1 MYFYKMIVSLWVCVT
16 KHAQSAENNK
26 FTISLQYLK
35 ENVKGEVVFLPA
47 GKCRKFLQSDTIIL
61 CVCVCVCVARHAKIT
76 QHNKFA
82 ISVQHVKE
90 EVSDEVNFLHA
101 DKHESLLQFA
111 TKIF

>member
-61 CVCVCVCVARHAKIT
+61 CVCVCVWPDMPKLPNIT
-76 QHNKFA
+76 
-82 ISVQHVKE
+82 
-90 EVSDEVNFLHA
+90 
-101 DKHESLLQFA
+101 SLLFLCNMLR
-111 TKIF
+111 KK